1 MLENIY
7 YLIIISYFDLVFYN
21 DVIERYWFKKIK
33 KIKNFRKLIVYYM
46 WDFIN
51 YSKLAKQLDIEYNTL
66 LSWLE
71 AFSDSYF
78 VFELKNFD
86 LSVNKQIKSFSK
98 IYIIDNSF
106 YTLNYKHYKQDLWK
120 YFENYVFLELRK
132 KWFKENENIFTLK
145 IRSLI

>member
-1 MLENIY
+1 
-7 YLIIISYFDLVFYN
+7 
-21 DVIERYWFKKIK
+21 
-33 KIKNFRKLIVYYM
+33 
-46 WDFIN
+46 
-51 YSKLAKQLDIEYNTL
+51 LAKQLDIEYNTL

-106 YTLNYKHYKQDLWK
+106 YTLNYKHYKQDL
-120 YFENYVFLELRK
+120 
-132 KWFKENENIFTLK
+132 
-145 IRSLI
+145 